1 MKKYI
6 LSILVSS
13 IIGGQINIAKAACS
27 YPQDSTR
34 IYKEKLNVKID
45 DPFNNHLSSD
55 VDGFSAMNSFNIAI
69 NIDSITTIAMNSV
82 KDAKRSLQVAIDK
95 QQNSGF
101 SYNSY
106 IIKTTN
112 QRPIVHTEKKTFSNV
127 SAIEVFHKYGD
138 IVIRESNSKQVE
150 LEIQYLN
157 KNNRN
162 ESKISV
168 VNRLLSIKTEVSGKN
183 RGNSQINY
191 ILNIP
196 RHTSVN
202 VNLDYGDIKIDQMRG
217 ALMANL
223 SYSKLSAQK
232 IANDITL
239 KSRYGDVIIGEI
251 SNAIIS
257 GSYSNIKIQ
266 KANNIAV
273 SGSYNDYRF
282 DNLQN
287 LSMGKSTS
295 YGNCRIGIVGSIRGT
310 IMYTDLFIN
319 ELQSDAS
326 LSSLYGDV
334 QIRAISPRVKNVN
347 IKGNYCDISL
357 GLQPD
362 QSVQFD
368 TSLNYGDLTISKKHV
383 VRYTDFL
390 EKGPTSIKKG
400 QMGKGVP
407 STNIIVSN
415 NYADVEIK

>member
-13 IIGGQINIAKAACS
+13 IISGQINIAKAACF
-27 YPQDSTR
+27 YPQDSIR
-34 IYKEKLNVKID
+34 IYKEKLNVNFD
-45 DPFNNHLSSD
+45 DTFNNHLSSD
-55 VDGFSAMNSFNIAI
+55 TDGFSAMNSFNVAI
-69 NIDSITTIAMNSV
+69 NIDSITTMAMNSV

-95 QQNSGF
+95 HQNSGF
-101 SYNSY
+101 SYSY
-106 IIKTTN
+106 SVKTTD
-112 QRPIVHTEKKTFSNV
+112 QRPIVRTEKKTFSNV
-127 SAIEVFHKYGD
+127 SAIEVFHKYGN
-138 IVIRESNSKQVE
+138 IVIHESDSKQVE

-168 VNRLLSIKTEVSGKN
+168 TNRLLSIKTEVSGKN
-183 RGNSQINY
+183 RVNSQINY
-191 ILNIP
+191 ILSIP

-202 VNLDYGDIKIDQMRG
+202 VNLDYGNIKIDQMRG

-295 YGNCRIGIVGSIRGT
+295 YGNCRIGMVGSIRGT
-310 IMYTDLFIN
+310 IMYTDLVIN

-362 QSVQFD
+362 QSIRFD
-368 TSLNYGDLTISKKHV
+368 ASLNYGDLTISKKYV
-383 VRYTDFL
+383 VRYTDSL
-390 EKGPTSIKKG
+390 EKGPTNIKKG
-400 QMGKGVP
+400 QIGKGVP
-407 STNIIVSN
+407 STNIIISN
-415 NYADVEIK
+415 NYADVKIK